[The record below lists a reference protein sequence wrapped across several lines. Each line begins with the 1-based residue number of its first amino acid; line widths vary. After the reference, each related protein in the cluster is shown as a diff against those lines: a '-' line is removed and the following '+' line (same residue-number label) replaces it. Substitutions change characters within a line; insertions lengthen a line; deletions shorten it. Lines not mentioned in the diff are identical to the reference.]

1 MNGEKGNVLQDIVE
15 KIEAIEKRLK
25 EISGQ
30 STVYHITIQNLDI
43 HDPVLKELTFSLENL
58 DIKEL
63 SGALNMGNNFGPKV
77 EQKPKNEQETK
88 QENNEKSE
96 ETAEPEQKTPDQN
109 HYSNITVKVNGTP
122 VNYTVS

>member
-1 MNGEKGNVLQDIVE
+1 MNGENGNVLQEIVE
-15 KIEAIEKRLK
+15 KIDAIQKKLHEIPK
-25 EISGQ
+25 ET
-30 STVYHITIQNLDI
+30 TVYHITIQNLDI

-77 EQKPKNEQETK
+77 EQKPKNEQEQKPDKKEQT
-88 QENNEKSE
+88 E
-96 ETAEPEQKTPDQN
+96 EQDKKTAEQPDN
-109 HYSNITVKVNGTP
+109 GEITVKVNGAP

>member
-1 MNGEKGNVLQDIVE
+1 MNGEKRNMLLDIVE
-15 KIEAIEKRLK
+15 KIEAIEKRLN
-25 EISGQ
+25 ELSGQ

-77 EQKPKNEQETK
+77 EQKSKNEQKSK
-88 QENNEKSE
+88 QENKE
-96 ETAEPEQKTPDQN
+96 ETEEPEQKTPEQN
-109 HYSNITVKVNGTP
+109 DNSDIIVKVNGTP

>member
-1 MNGEKGNVLQDIVE
+1 MNGEKSNVLLDIAE
-15 KIEAIEKRLK
+15 KIEAIEKRLR

-77 EQKPKNEQETK
+77 EQKLKNKQETK
-88 QENNEKSE
+88 KENKEGTE
-96 ETAEPEQKTPDQN
+96 EPEQNRPNQN
-109 HYSNITVKVNGTP
+109 DNSNITVKVNGTP